1 MKKNNKNIKKKI
13 NIPKKKDKIFFYQI
27 GGENSVCD
35 NNKSHNMNFENYLFE
50 TNDHKII
57 SRFVRR
63 CSNCNKYF
71 IDTDKYFSVKHLCSK
86 VEKYLFVPNDYH
98 EKKEKKDFAKK
109 VKKNP
114 YVIYVK
120 ESNLENHI
128 ACIKPDI
135 TKKIMKSGDN
145 QCVLHGCK
153 TCGRYFCFPNE
164 LEQYNNF
171 KEFIKLKDYND
182 FKNKFIEKTK
192 QMEKKRKAKKE
203 SKEKAK
209 KRNFTYTSD
218 INKMTA
224 NKELELNTKKR
235 TSKTGITEEDYYR
248 ILNRIKNQ
256 NKYDFLIK
264 GTTQF
269 CSNRKHKIISI
280 EADLDIIGRDG
291 KIGKI
296 KCPAYY
302 CENCNVFYIY
312 NTIFENIK
320 NSGTLLCKIY
330 DMFKINTDNN
340 YYELNSESIMHSYG
354 YNVNANDDLTMF
366 QRQTILKNLL
376 DNRIMSRNEITNHLT
391 YLYNRSRNL
400 KNFSQA
406 RKRWND
412 DIDFVSNYRL
422 NTNISVG
429 VSSLT
434 RIKYIKK

>member
-1 MKKNNKNIKKKI
+1 MKKKNNTTKKKKTFSES
-13 NIPKKKDKIFFYQI
+13 KKKPKYIFYQL
-27 GGENSVCD
+27 GGDSSVCD
-35 NNKSHNMNFENYLFE
+35 DNKQHGMKFENYLFE
-50 TNDHKII
+50 TNEHKKI
-57 SRFVRR
+57 SRFVRH
-63 CSNCNKYF
+63 CNKCNKYF
-71 IDTDKYFSVKHLCSK
+71 IDIDMFYTVKHLCSK
-86 VEKYLFVPNDYH
+86 VEDYLFVPNNF
-98 EKKEKKDFAKK
+98 KKVKENKELAKK

-114 YVIYVK
+114 YIIYVK
-120 ESNLENHI
+120 ESNIEDHI
-128 ACIKPDI
+128 ACKKSDI
-135 TKKIMKSGDN
+135 TKKIMKSGNN
-145 QCVLHGCK
+145 QCYLYACK
-153 TCGRYFCFPNE
+153 TCKRYFCLSNE
-164 LEQYNNF
+164 VDQYNNF
-171 KEFIKLKDYND
+171 KEFIRLKDYNA
-182 FKNKFIEKTK
+182 FENKYKELIKKNEELAK
-192 QMEKKRKAKKE
+192 QKEERKERLK
-203 SKEKAK
+203 
-209 KRNFTYTSD
+209 NYTTD
-218 INKMTA
+218 INKMSSK
-224 NKELELNTKKR
+224 KEIVSTKK
-235 TSKTGITEEDYYR
+235 TSNSGITEDDYYR
-248 ILNRIKNQ
+248 ILNKIKKQ

-291 KIGKI
+291 KISKI

-330 DMFKINTDNN
+330 DMFKINTNNN

-354 YNVNANDDLTMF
+354 NNVNTNDDLTVF

-376 DNRIMSRNEITNHLT
+376 DNRIMSRNEIINHLT

-422 NTNISVG
+422 NTNISV
-429 VSSLT
+429 
-434 RIKYIKK
+434 